1 MRHNA
6 SKRRLCA
13 IIGTLAS
20 LVIVPSCTTTTEDQG
35 EAPPAESVP
44 TPTPS
49 PTEVSKEAA
58 SDPSTPA
65 YALRSLDRVTSG
77 HPELIAD
84 VSDVR
89 ALLNAANKAALG
101 DKAGAQAAWFE
112 ALTLTSSGFGK
123 MALTGWL
130 KAYTDNLGHK
140 SDPVVLARLIAAETR
155 NGSVSPYMVAKSLTS
170 DEAIL
175 PLLQSTVPQWLTA
188 DSLTSPAKTETKAEV
203 SPPHLATLPD
213 GDPLLH
219 RIAVKVCKA
228 RVQTSKD
235 WQAWSESLTAEVRA
249 YWQALLADNCGLG
262 PTLAIQGYQQAYPL
276 LAAQPQ
282 TLGMAIEAA
291 GRLAALQRANGLRTE
306 AAETYS
312 ALVVLW
318 SKSGL
323 LPGALGLSAQA
334 QSLRRIDETLWAARY
349 RALVG
354 DYEHAKVFAQ
364 SALDQTK
371 QIAIK
376 RAQFKPQIREQIASL
391 RADAYHTL
399 AFRVAV
405 EQHQFTSALSL
416 TLLGLDTP
424 DLAKDWHERL
434 TWNAGLYDYLDG
446 NFAGARKRWNS
457 LLLETQEEWLQ
468 ATLKFWLARTSAKL
482 GDQAGARSQ
491 VAKLIHEHPLSYY
504 AVVACKEAGLQD
516 GAPQWPKTFGPLST
530 LSQTLALARDF
541 QLQTTRQS
549 TILRPLLSR
558 AEILTAANLGPFA
571 REAVNE
577 LEQALGPI
585 GDIRQRAQLYVY
597 LSRLHFRAGNY
608 LAAINIT
615 TKLAKQVPDFWQSW
629 PDQLLIYFAQPFTA
643 EYSYSAEAS
652 SVAKEVLLGIS
663 RQESGFTPDIRSS
676 ANATGL
682 MQLIAPTARRFAS
695 ELGMRTDPLDE
706 LLQEPATNIR
716 LGAQYLKFLGAH
728 FKGFPPAIYAGYNAG
743 EYAVDLW
750 LQRRGH
756 SDPLAFIE
764 LIPFGETKDY
774 VKGVWRNVLVYRE
787 LDQASLAPVQP
798 GFDLGFAGIVGA

>member
-1 MRHNA
+1 MRQNA
-6 SKRRLCA
+6 SKQRLCA

-20 LVIVPSCTTTTEDQG
+20 LVIVPSCTTTNEDHG
-35 EAPPAESVP
+35 EVPAAESAP
-44 TPTPS
+44 TQTPS

-89 ALLNAANKAALG
+89 AMLNAANKAALG

-140 SDPVVLARLIAAETR
+140 SDPAVLARLITAETR
-155 NGSVSPYMVAKSLTS
+155 NGSVSPYMLAKNLTNV
-170 DEAIL
+170 EAIL

-188 DSLTSPAKTETKAEV
+188 EAAPSPAKTEAKAEV

-219 RIAVKVCKA
+219 KIAVKVCKA

-235 WQAWSESLTAEVRA
+235 WQVWSESLTAEVRA

-282 TLGMAIEAA
+282 TLGMAIEAT

-306 AAETYS
+306 AAATYS
-312 ALVVLW
+312 ALVALW

-334 QSLRRIDETLWAARY
+334 LSLRRIDETLWAARY

-364 SALDQTK
+364 NALDQTK
-371 QIAIK
+371 QMAI
-376 RAQFKPQIREQIASL
+376 RRSQFKPQIREQIASL

-446 NFAGARKRWNS
+446 NFAGARKRWS
-457 LLLETQEEWLQ
+457 TLLLETQEEWLQ

-482 GDQAGARSQ
+482 GDQAGSRAQ
-491 VAKLIHEHPLSYY
+491 VAALIHEHPLSYY

-516 GAPQWPKTFGPLST
+516 AAPQWSKTFGPLSV
-530 LSQTLALARDF
+530 LSQTLALAHDF

-549 TILRPLLSR
+549 AILRPLLSR

-615 TKLAKQVPDFWQSW
+615 TKLAKQVPDFWQAW
-629 PDQLLIYFAQPFTA
+629 PDQLLVYFAQPFTA

-652 SVAKEVLLGIS
+652 GVAKEVLLGIS

-682 MQLIAPTARRFAS
+682 MQLIAPTARRFAT

-716 LGAQYLKFLGAH
+716 LGAHYLKFLGAH

-787 LDQASLAPVQP
+787 LDQAGLSQVQP
-798 GFDLGFAGIVGA
+798 GFDLGFAGAVGA